1 MRHLYSFFF
10 YQSISKQKKYFK
22 TMRKTIISA
31 TMLLAS
37 LTAVADNAV
46 VLTTKSG
53 EQKFVAFEDN
63 VVLTTNSNKQLVLTS
78 GNEVLTLNIADI
90 ASIKTQEYDFSGTT
104 AVGSVKADG
113 DECQIFDL
121 NGRKINSVTPGQIY
135 IIKKGNKTSKEIAK

>member
-10 YQSISKQKKYFK
+10 YQSISKQKNIK
-22 TMRKTIISA
+22 TMRKTIFST

-37 LTAVADNAV
+37 LTAMADNAV

-63 VVLTTNSNKQLVLTS
+63 VVLTTNSDKQLVLTS

-90 ASIKTQEYDFSGTT
+90 ASIRTQEYDFSSTT
-104 AVGSVKADG
+104 AVGSVEADG
-113 DECQIFDL
+113 GECQIFDL

>member
-10 YQSISKQKKYFK
+10 YQSISKQKNIK
-22 TMRKTIISA
+22 TMRKTIFST

-37 LTAVADNAV
+37 LTAMADNAV

-63 VVLTTNSNKQLVLTS
+63 VVMTTNSDKQLVLTS

-90 ASIKTQEYDFSGTT
+90 ASIKTQEYDFSSTT
-104 AVGSVKADG
+104 AVGSVEADG
-113 DECQIFDL
+113 GECQIFDL

>member
-10 YQSISKQKKYFK
+10 YQSISKQKNIK
-22 TMRKTIISA
+22 TMRKTIFST

-37 LTAVADNAV
+37 LTAMADNAV

-63 VVLTTNSNKQLVLTS
+63 VVMTTNSDKQLVLTS

-90 ASIKTQEYDFSGTT
+90 ASIRTQEYDFSSTT
-104 AVGSVKADG
+104 AVGSVEADG
-113 DECQIFDL
+113 GECQIFDL

>member
-10 YQSISKQKKYFK
+10 YQSISKQKNIK
-22 TMRKTIISA
+22 TMRKTIFST

-37 LTAVADNAV
+37 LMAMADNAV

-63 VVLTTNSNKQLVLTS
+63 VVLTTNSDKQLVLTS

-90 ASIKTQEYDFSGTT
+90 ASIKTQEYDFSSTT
-104 AVGSVKADG
+104 AVGSVEADG
-113 DECQIFDL
+113 GECQLFDL

>member
-10 YQSISKQKKYFK
+10 YQSISKQKNIK
-22 TMRKTIISA
+22 TMRKTIFST

-37 LTAVADNAV
+37 LTAMADNAV

-63 VVLTTNSNKQLVLTS
+63 VVMTTNSNKQLVLTS

-90 ASIKTQEYDFSGTT
+90 ASIKTQEYDFSSTT
-104 AVGSVKADG
+104 AVGSVEADG
-113 DECQIFDL
+113 GECQLFDL

-135 IIKKGNKTSKEIAK
+135 IIKKDNKTSKEIAK

>member
-10 YQSISKQKKYFK
+10 YQSISKQKNIK
-22 TMRKTIISA
+22 TMRKTIFST

-37 LTAVADNAV
+37 LTAMADNAV

-63 VVLTTNSNKQLVLTS
+63 VVLTTNSDKQLVLTS

-90 ASIKTQEYDFSGTT
+90 ANIKTQEYDFSSTT
-104 AVGSVKADG
+104 AVGSVEADG
-113 DECQIFDL
+113 GECQLFDL

-135 IIKKGNKTSKEIAK
+135 IIKKGNKTSKEITK

>member
-1 MRHLYSFFF
+1 MSHLYSFFF
-10 YQSISKQKKYFK
+10 YQSISKQKNIK
-22 TMRKTIISA
+22 TMRKTIFST

-37 LTAVADNAV
+37 LTAMADNAV

-63 VVLTTNSNKQLVLTS
+63 VVMTTNSNKQLVLTS

-90 ASIKTQEYDFSGTT
+90 ASIRTQEYDFSSTT
-104 AVGSVKADG
+104 AVGSVEADG
-113 DECQIFDL
+113 GECQIFDL

>member
-10 YQSISKQKKYFK
+10 YQSISKQKNIK
-22 TMRKTIISA
+22 TMRKTIFST

-37 LTAVADNAV
+37 LTAMADNAV

-63 VVLTTNSNKQLVLTS
+63 VVMTTNSDKQLVLTS

-90 ASIKTQEYDFSGTT
+90 ASIRTQEYDFSSTT
-104 AVGSVKADG
+104 AVGSVEADG
-113 DECQIFDL
+113 GECQIFDL

-135 IIKKGNKTSKEIAK
+135 IIKKNNKTSKEIAK

>member
-1 MRHLYSFFF
+1 
-10 YQSISKQKKYFK
+10 
-22 TMRKTIISA
+22 MRKTIISA

-37 LTAVADNAV
+37 LTAMADNAV

-63 VVLTTNSNKQLVLTS
+63 VVMTTNSDKQLVLTS

-90 ASIKTQEYDFSGTT
+90 ANIKTQDYDFSGTT
-104 AVGSVKADG
+104 AVSSVKADG
-113 DECQIFDL
+113 GECQLFDL

>member
-10 YQSISKQKKYFK
+10 YQSISKQKNIK
-22 TMRKTIISA
+22 TMRKTIFST

-37 LTAVADNAV
+37 LTAMADNAV

-63 VVLTTNSNKQLVLTS
+63 VVMTTNSNKQLVLTS
-78 GNEVLTLNIADI
+78 GNEVQTLNIADI
-90 ASIKTQEYDFSGTT
+90 ASIKTQEYDFSSTT
-104 AVGSVKADG
+104 AVGSVEADG
-113 DECQIFDL
+113 GECQIFDL

>member
-10 YQSISKQKKYFK
+10 YQSISKQKNIK
-22 TMRKTIISA
+22 TMRKTIFST

-37 LTAVADNAV
+37 LTAMADNAV

-63 VVLTTNSNKQLVLTS
+63 VVMTTNSDKQLVLTS

-90 ASIKTQEYDFSGTT
+90 ANIRTQEYDFSSTT

-113 DECQIFDL
+113 GECQIFDL

-135 IIKKGNKTSKEIAK
+135 IIKKNNKTSKEIAK

>member
-10 YQSISKQKKYFK
+10 YQSISKQKNIK

-37 LTAVADNAV
+37 LTAMADNAV

-63 VVLTTNSNKQLVLTS
+63 VVMTTNSNKQLVLTS
-78 GNEVLTLNIADI
+78 GNEVLTLTIADI

-104 AVGSVKADG
+104 AVGSVEADG
-113 DECQIFDL
+113 GKCQIFDL

>member
-1 MRHLYSFFF
+1 
-10 YQSISKQKKYFK
+10 
-22 TMRKTIISA
+22 
-31 TMLLAS
+31 MLLAS
-37 LTAVADNAV
+37 LTAMADNAV

-63 VVLTTNSNKQLVLTS
+63 VVLTTNSDKQLVLTS

-90 ASIKTQEYDFSGTT
+90 ANIKTQDYDFSGTT

-113 DECQIFDL
+113 GECQLFDL

>member
-10 YQSISKQKKYFK
+10 YQSISKQKNIK
-22 TMRKTIISA
+22 TMRKTIFST

-37 LTAVADNAV
+37 LTAMADNAV

-63 VVLTTNSNKQLVLTS
+63 VVMTTNSDKQLVLTS

-90 ASIKTQEYDFSGTT
+90 ANIKTQEYDFSSTT
-104 AVGSVKADG
+104 AVGSVEADG
-113 DECQIFDL
+113 GECQIFDL

-135 IIKKGNKTSKEIAK
+135 IIKKNNKTSKEIAK

>member
-1 MRHLYSFFF
+1 
-10 YQSISKQKKYFK
+10 
-22 TMRKTIISA
+22 MRKTIFST

-37 LTAVADNAV
+37 LTAMADNAV

-63 VVLTTNSNKQLVLTS
+63 VVMTTNSDKQLVLTS

-90 ASIKTQEYDFSGTT
+90 ASIKTQEYDFSSTT

-113 DECQIFDL
+113 SECQIFDL

>member
-10 YQSISKQKKYFK
+10 YQSISKQKNIK
-22 TMRKTIISA
+22 TMRKTIFST

-37 LTAVADNAV
+37 LTAMADNAV
-46 VLTTKSG
+46 VLTTKNG

-63 VVLTTNSNKQLVLTS
+63 VVMTTNSNKQLVLTS

-90 ASIKTQEYDFSGTT
+90 ASIKTQEYDFSSTT
-104 AVGSVKADG
+104 AVGSVEADG
-113 DECQIFDL
+113 GECQIFDL

>member
-10 YQSISKQKKYFK
+10 YQSISKQKNIK
-22 TMRKTIISA
+22 TMRKTIFSA

-37 LTAVADNAV
+37 LTAMADNAV

-63 VVLTTNSNKQLVLTS
+63 VVLTTNSDKQLVLTS

-113 DECQIFDL
+113 GECQIFDL

>member
-1 MRHLYSFFF
+1 
-10 YQSISKQKKYFK
+10 
-22 TMRKTIISA
+22 MRKTIISA

-37 LTAVADNAV
+37 LTAMADNAV

-63 VVLTTNSNKQLVLTS
+63 VVLTTNSDKQLVLTS

-90 ASIKTQEYDFSGTT
+90 ANIKTQDYDFSGTT
-104 AVGSVKADG
+104 AVGSVKADVG
-113 DECQIFDL
+113 ECQLFDL

>member
-1 MRHLYSFFF
+1 MSHLYSFFF
-10 YQSISKQKKYFK
+10 YQSISKQKNIK
-22 TMRKTIISA
+22 TMRKTIFST

-37 LTAVADNAV
+37 LTAMADNAV

-53 EQKFVAFEDN
+53 EQKFVAFEDK
-63 VVLTTNSNKQLVLTS
+63 VVMTTNSNKQLVLTS

-104 AVGSVKADG
+104 AVGSVEADG
-113 DECQIFDL
+113 GECQIFDL

>member
-1 MRHLYSFFF
+1 
-10 YQSISKQKKYFK
+10 
-22 TMRKTIISA
+22 MRKTIISA

-37 LTAVADNAV
+37 LTAMADNAV

-63 VVLTTNSNKQLVLTS
+63 VVMTTNSNKQLVLTS
-78 GNEVLTLNIADI
+78 GNEVLTLSIADI
-90 ASIKTQEYDFSGTT
+90 ASIRTQEYDFSGTT
-104 AVGSVKADG
+104 AVDSVEADG
-113 DECQIFDL
+113 GKCQIFDL

>member
-1 MRHLYSFFF
+1 
-10 YQSISKQKKYFK
+10 
-22 TMRKTIISA
+22 MRKTIISA

-37 LTAVADNAV
+37 LTAMADNAV

-63 VVLTTNSNKQLVLTS
+63 VVMTTNSDKQLVLTS

-90 ASIKTQEYDFSGTT
+90 ASIRTQEYDFSGTT
-104 AVGSVKADG
+104 AVDSVEADG
-113 DECQIFDL
+113 GECQFFDL

-135 IIKKGNKTSKEIAK
+135 IIKKNNKTSKEIAK

>member
-10 YQSISKQKKYFK
+10 YQSISKQKNIK
-22 TMRKTIISA
+22 TMRKTIFST

-37 LTAVADNAV
+37 LTAMADNAV

-63 VVLTTNSNKQLVLTS
+63 VVMTTNSNKQLVLTS

-90 ASIKTQEYDFSGTT
+90 ASIRTQEYDFSGTT
-104 AVGSVKADG
+104 AVGSVEADG
-113 DECQIFDL
+113 GECQIFDL

-135 IIKKGNKTSKEIAK
+135 IIKKNNKTSKEIAK

>member
-10 YQSISKQKKYFK
+10 YQSISKQKNIK
-22 TMRKTIISA
+22 TMRKTIFST

-37 LTAVADNAV
+37 LTAMADNAV

-63 VVLTTNSNKQLVLTS
+63 VVMTTNSDKQLVLTS
-78 GNEVLTLNIADI
+78 GNEVLTLNMADI
-90 ASIKTQEYDFSGTT
+90 ASIRTQEYDFSSTT
-104 AVGSVKADG
+104 AVGSVEADG
-113 DECQIFDL
+113 GECQIFDL

-135 IIKKGNKTSKEIAK
+135 IIKKNNKTSKEIAK

>member
-10 YQSISKQKKYFK
+10 YQSISKQKNIK
-22 TMRKTIISA
+22 TMRKTIFST

-37 LTAVADNAV
+37 LTTMADNAV

-63 VVLTTNSNKQLVLTS
+63 VVMTTNSNKQLVLTS

-90 ASIKTQEYDFSGTT
+90 ASIRTQEYDFSGTT
-104 AVGSVKADG
+104 AVGSVEADG
-113 DECQIFDL
+113 GECQIFDL

>member
-10 YQSISKQKKYFK
+10 YQSISKQKNIK
-22 TMRKTIISA
+22 TMRKTIFST

-37 LTAVADNAV
+37 LTAMADNAV

-63 VVLTTNSNKQLVLTS
+63 VVMTTNSNKQLVLTS

-90 ASIKTQEYDFSGTT
+90 ASIRTQEYDFSGTT
-104 AVGSVKADG
+104 AVGSVEADG
-113 DECQIFDL
+113 GECQIFDL

>member
-10 YQSISKQKKYFK
+10 YQSISKQKNIK
-22 TMRKTIISA
+22 TMRKTIFST

-37 LTAVADNAV
+37 LTAMADNAV

-63 VVLTTNSNKQLVLTS
+63 VVMTTNSNKQLVLTS

-90 ASIKTQEYDFSGTT
+90 ASIRTQEYDFSSTT
-104 AVGSVKADG
+104 AVGSVEADG
-113 DECQIFDL
+113 GECQIFDL
-121 NGRKINSVTPGQIY
+121 NGCKINSVTPGQIY

>member
-10 YQSISKQKKYFK
+10 YQSISKQKNIK
-22 TMRKTIISA
+22 TMRKTIFST

-37 LTAVADNAV
+37 LTAMADNAV

-63 VVLTTNSNKQLVLTS
+63 VVMTTNSNKQLVLTS

-90 ASIKTQEYDFSGTT
+90 ASIRTQEYDFSSTT
-104 AVGSVKADG
+104 AVGSVEADG
-113 DECQIFDL
+113 GECQIFDL

>member
-10 YQSISKQKKYFK
+10 YQSISKQKNIK
-22 TMRKTIISA
+22 TMRKTIFST

-37 LTAVADNAV
+37 LTAMADNAV

-63 VVLTTNSNKQLVLTS
+63 VVMTTNSDKQLVLTS

-90 ASIKTQEYDFSGTT
+90 ANIKTQDYDFSGTT
-104 AVGSVKADG
+104 AVGSVEADG
-113 DECQIFDL
+113 GECQIFDL

>member
-10 YQSISKQKKYFK
+10 YQSISKQKNIK
-22 TMRKTIISA
+22 TMRKTIFST

-37 LTAVADNAV
+37 LTAMADNAV

-63 VVLTTNSNKQLVLTS
+63 VVMTTNSDKQLVLTS

-104 AVGSVKADG
+104 AVGSVEADG
-113 DECQIFDL
+113 GECQIFDL

-135 IIKKGNKTSKEIAK
+135 IIKKNNKTSKEIAK

>member
-10 YQSISKQKKYFK
+10 YQSISKQKNIK
-22 TMRKTIISA
+22 TMRKTIFST

-37 LTAVADNAV
+37 LTAMADNAV

-63 VVLTTNSNKQLVLTS
+63 VVMTTNSDKQLVLTS

-90 ASIKTQEYDFSGTT
+90 ANIKTQDYDFSGTT
-104 AVGSVKADG
+104 AVGSVEADG
-113 DECQIFDL
+113 GECQIFDL
-121 NGRKINSVTPGQIY
+121 NGRKISSVTPGQIY

>member
-10 YQSISKQKKYFK
+10 YQSISKQKNIK
-22 TMRKTIISA
+22 TMRKTIFST

-37 LTAVADNAV
+37 LTAMADNAV

-63 VVLTTNSNKQLVLTS
+63 VVMTTNSDKQLVLTS

-90 ASIKTQEYDFSGTT
+90 ASIRTQEYDFSGTT
-104 AVGSVKADG
+104 AVGSVRADG
-113 DECQIFDL
+113 GECQIFDL

>member
-10 YQSISKQKKYFK
+10 YQSISKQKNIK

-37 LTAVADNAV
+37 LTAMADNAV

-63 VVLTTNSNKQLVLTS
+63 VVMTTNSNKQLVLTS
-78 GNEVLTLNIADI
+78 GNEVLTLSIADI
-90 ASIKTQEYDFSGTT
+90 ASIRTQEYDFSGTT
-104 AVGSVKADG
+104 AVDSVEADG
-113 DECQIFDL
+113 GKCQIFDL

-135 IIKKGNKTSKEIAK
+135 IIKKGNKTSKEIAQ

>member
-10 YQSISKQKKYFK
+10 YQSISKQKNIK
-22 TMRKTIISA
+22 TMRKTIFST

-37 LTAVADNAV
+37 LTAMADNAV

-63 VVLTTNSNKQLVLTS
+63 VVMTTNSDKQLVLTS
-78 GNEVLTLNIADI
+78 GNEVLTLNITDI
-90 ASIKTQEYDFSGTT
+90 ANIRTQEYDFSSTT
-104 AVGSVKADG
+104 AVGSVEADG
-113 DECQIFDL
+113 GECQIFDL

-135 IIKKGNKTSKEIAK
+135 IIKKNNKTSKEIAK

>member
-1 MRHLYSFFF
+1 MSHLYSFFF
-10 YQSISKQKKYFK
+10 YQSISKQKNIK
-22 TMRKTIISA
+22 TMRKTIFSTA
-31 TMLLAS
+31 MLLAS
-37 LTAVADNAV
+37 LTAMADNAV

-63 VVLTTNSNKQLVLTS
+63 VVLTTNSDKQLVLTS

-90 ASIKTQEYDFSGTT
+90 ANIKTQEYDFSSTT
-104 AVGSVKADG
+104 AVGSVEADG
-113 DECQIFDL
+113 GECQIFDL

>member
-1 MRHLYSFFF
+1 MSHLYSFFF
-10 YQSISKQKKYFK
+10 YQSISKQKNIK
-22 TMRKTIISA
+22 TMRKTIFST

-37 LTAVADNAV
+37 LTAMADNAV

-63 VVLTTNSNKQLVLTS
+63 VVMTTNSDKQLVLTS

-90 ASIKTQEYDFSGTT
+90 ANIKTQDYDFSGTT
-104 AVGSVKADG
+104 AVGSVEADG
-113 DECQIFDL
+113 GECQLFDL

>member
-10 YQSISKQKKYFK
+10 YQSISKQKNIK

-37 LTAVADNAV
+37 LTAMADNAV

-63 VVLTTNSNKQLVLTS
+63 VVMTTNSNKQLVLTS
-78 GNEVLTLNIADI
+78 GNEVLTLSIADI
-90 ASIKTQEYDFSGTT
+90 ASIRTQEYDFSGTT
-104 AVGSVKADG
+104 AVDSVEADG
-113 DECQIFDL
+113 GKCQIFDL

-135 IIKKGNKTSKEIAK
+135 II

>member
-10 YQSISKQKKYFK
+10 YQSISKQKNIK
-22 TMRKTIISA
+22 TMRKTIFST

-37 LTAVADNAV
+37 LTAMADNAV

-63 VVLTTNSNKQLVLTS
+63 VVMTTNSDKQLVLTS

-90 ASIKTQEYDFSGTT
+90 ANIKTQDYDFSSTT

-113 DECQIFDL
+113 GECQIFDL

-135 IIKKGNKTSKEIAK
+135 IIKKGNKTSKEFAK

>member
-10 YQSISKQKKYFK
+10 YQSISKQKNIK
-22 TMRKTIISA
+22 TMRKTIFST

-37 LTAVADNAV
+37 LTAMADNAV

-63 VVLTTNSNKQLVLTS
+63 VVMTTNSDKQLVLTS

-90 ASIKTQEYDFSGTT
+90 ANIRTQEYDFSGTT
-104 AVGSVKADG
+104 AVGSVEADG
-113 DECQIFDL
+113 GECQLFDL